1 MFTNENTEGF
11 DECEIEELNVAL
23 VNAMQKYDTEFYDS
37 DYYENEQYESEKIL
51 KNFDHE

>member
-1 MFTNENTEGF
+1 MFTTENTEGF
-11 DECEIEELNVAL
+11 TEEELFLLNVAL

-51 KNFDHE
+51 KNF